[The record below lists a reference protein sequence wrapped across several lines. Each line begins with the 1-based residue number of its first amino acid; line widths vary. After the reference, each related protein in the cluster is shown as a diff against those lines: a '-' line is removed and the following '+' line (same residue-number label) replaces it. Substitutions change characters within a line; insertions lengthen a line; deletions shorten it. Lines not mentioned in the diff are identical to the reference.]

1 MDFASEK
8 IAKIVTAKLLAEPK
22 STNVAISGID
32 YTLVHHRPILVLEND
47 IQYTESTS
55 LSRNALFQLN
65 LLLDNPANHP
75 THIILREND
84 KFHVFPVTYKL

>member
-1 MDFASEK
+1 MDFVSEK
-8 IAKIVTAKLLAEPK
+8 IAKMVITKLLTEPK
-22 STNVAISGID
+22 STSVDINGTD
-32 YTLVHHRPILVLEND
+32 HTLVHHRPILVLKND
-47 IQYTESTS
+47 IQYTETTS